1 MDDQFVTPNTV
12 LSVFPV
18 VLENGFLN
26 ALARP
31 LCHFELKFLFE
42 GVLTTVPN
50 GPIPPLGRI
59 LVDRLSRS

>member
-42 GVLTTVPN
+42 GVLTTVQN
-50 GPIPPLGRI
+50 GPTPPLGRI
-59 LVDRLSRS
+59 LVDSLS

>member
-1 MDDQFVTPNTV
+1 MHDQFVTPYTV

-50 GPIPPLGRI
+50 GPTPTLGRI